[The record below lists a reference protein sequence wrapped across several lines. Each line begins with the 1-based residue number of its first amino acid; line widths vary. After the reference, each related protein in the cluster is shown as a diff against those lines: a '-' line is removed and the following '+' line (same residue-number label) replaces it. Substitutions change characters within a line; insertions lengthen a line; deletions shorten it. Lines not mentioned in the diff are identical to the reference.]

1 MKASKKA
8 GAVLALA
15 LLAGW
20 GCSDFLSGPGLTEN
34 PNNPTQATAI
44 QILVAVQSSAAT
56 RFEGQVARCAS
67 IFTQQLIGSNNQQ
80 LQYCTSY
87 GVQEGDISG
96 AMAGFYTGGGLL
108 GLRSIQAYAATA
120 GDSLMMGIA
129 KVWEAYNMGT
139 AASVWGD
146 LPYSEA
152 VTPGIES
159 PILDSQQSIY
169 AAVQTRLDEAIS
181 ALTAAAATA
190 SGNCSTLEGDLI
202 YCATSVLR
210 ATQVARWIRAAHT
223 LKARF
228 HLHLVERNGVAEYNA
243 ALTEA
248 LLGINEVPTSAT
260 NAIHEQG
267 PGDFRFF
274 HGSIQD
280 FDANIW
286 GEFLLSRQDVV
297 AGNAM
302 VQIMKSRNDTVRMRQ
317 YFDTNSVAHVAG
329 TQPGDKFV
337 GANQNNVTVRSPG
350 CAPVPASCPSSVVNT
365 TVRRVFT
372 FRQPM
377 ITWAENQLILAE
389 ARFKTGDSAGA
400 AVNVNAVRTAVGL
413 PALAAPTFVDV
424 MTEKYIAMY
433 QNIEVWSDYKRTC
446 IPTLVPNGST
456 PEVLGRL
463 PYGAAERNAN
473 ANIPLPSAY
482 PTGTTGSSPVRNWD
496 DPNACP

>member
-44 QILVAVQSSAAT
+44 QILVAIQASAAT
-56 RFEGQVARCAS
+56 RFEGQIARCAS

-96 AMAGFYTGGGLL
+96 AMSGFYTGGGLL
-108 GLRSIQAYAATA
+108 GLRAIQAYAATA

-152 VTPGIES
+152 VTPGIQS
-159 PILDSQQSIY
+159 PKLDSQQSIY

-202 YCATSVLR
+202 YCATAVLR

-248 LLGINEVPTSAT
+248 LLGINEVPAGVT

-274 HGSIQD
+274 HGSVQD

-337 GANQNNVTVRSPG
+337 GANQNNVTVRSAG
-350 CAPVPASCPSSVVNT
+350 CAPVPASCPSSVINT

-496 DPNACP
+496 DPNPCP